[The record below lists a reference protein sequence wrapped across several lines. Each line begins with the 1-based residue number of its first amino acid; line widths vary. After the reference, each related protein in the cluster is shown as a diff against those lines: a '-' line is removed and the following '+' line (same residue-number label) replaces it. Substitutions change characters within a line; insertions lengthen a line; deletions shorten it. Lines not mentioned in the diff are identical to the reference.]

1 MYSISFF
8 LNHRTINRESMI
20 LSLLNLFS
28 DIWVCGTQ
36 SKKKINSYEDL
47 SDFSIYF
54 DSKCWYIHGR
64 SLKGNTS
71 SSFPKSL
78 IKKDFLF
85 RTSLKE
91 IDIEFNNIS
100 HKYAWSFFPWG
111 YPIKPLSCWGFLSKN
126 QAYHDRFIDFFS
138 SAYGNQYIISTYNR
152 VSNISNAIRSII
164 LGDYAEQIYPIWEL
178 NNSHKKSLFMITNL
192 QLDEDF
198 SIYPWW
204 DSSGLTWIT
213 TLKLTIESPDALQV
227 YRISNRNSLM
237 SMCMLDTQQPDT
249 LIFVPENTNLEKLRE
264 LLAKTEDYNNYSD
277 LIHLQ
282 DILKTTQWFYGVGRD
297 FSDLGISLLA
307 AQDSRLLQRFDI
319 LNQNQDYRLI
329 SCF

>member
-20 LSLLNLFS
+20 LSLKNLFS

-36 SKKKINSYEDL
+36 SKKKINGYEDL
-47 SDFSIYF
+47 SNSSIYF
-54 DSKCWYIHGR
+54 DSKCWYIHGQ

-78 IKKDFLF
+78 IKKDVLF
-85 RTSLKE
+85 RSSLKE
-91 IDIEFNNIS
+91 IDIEFNDIS
-100 HKYAWSFFPWG
+100 HKYTWSFFPWG
-111 YPIKPLSCWGFLSKN
+111 YPIEPLSCWGFLSEN
-126 QAYHDRFIDFFS
+126 QTYHDRFIDFFS
-138 SAYGNQYIISTYNR
+138 SAYGNQYVISTYNC
-152 VSNISNAIRSII
+152 VSDISNAIQSII
-164 LGDYAEQIYPIWEL
+164 VGDYAEQAYPLWEL
-178 NNSHKKSLFMITNL
+178 NNSHEISLFMITDL
-192 QLDEDF
+192 HLTEDF
-198 SIYPWW
+198 SMYPWW
-204 DSSGLTWIT
+204 NSSGLTWIT
-213 TLKLTIESPDALQV
+213 TLKLTIESPNALQV
-227 YRISNRNSLM
+227 YRISNKNSFM
-237 SMCMLDTQQPDT
+237 SMCMLDTQQPGT
-249 LIFVPENTNLEKLRE
+249 LIFVPETTDLRKLRE

-307 AQDSRLLQRFDI
+307 AQDSGLLQRFDI

>member
-1 MYSISFF
+1 
-8 LNHRTINRESMI
+8 MI
-20 LSLLNLFS
+20 LSLKNLFS

-36 SKKKINSYEDL
+36 SKKKIDGYEDL
-47 SDFSIYF
+47 FYSSIYF
-54 DSKCWYIHGR
+54 DSKCWYIHGQF
-64 SLKGNTS
+64 LKENIS

-78 IKKDFLF
+78 IKKDVSF

-91 IDIEFNNIS
+91 IDVEFNDIS
-100 HKYAWSFFPWG
+100 NKYMWSFFPWG
-111 YPIKPLSCWGFLSKN
+111 YPIEPLSCWVFLSKT

-138 SAYGNQYIISTYNR
+138 SAYGNQYIISTYNC

-164 LGDYAEQIYPIWEL
+164 LGDYAEQAYPIWDL
-178 NNSHKKSLFMITNL
+178 NNSCQKSLFMITNL

-204 DSSGLTWIT
+204 DSSGLTWIQ
-213 TLKLTIESPDALQV
+213 TLKLTIKCPNVLQV
-227 YRISNRNSLM
+227 YRISNRNSFM

-249 LIFVPENTNLEKLRE
+249 LIFVPETTNLEKLE
-264 LLAKTEDYNNYSD
+264 KLLSKTEDYNNYSD

-282 DILKTTQWFYGVGRD
+282 DILKATQWFYGVGRD

-319 LNQNQDYRLI
+319 LNQNKDYRLI